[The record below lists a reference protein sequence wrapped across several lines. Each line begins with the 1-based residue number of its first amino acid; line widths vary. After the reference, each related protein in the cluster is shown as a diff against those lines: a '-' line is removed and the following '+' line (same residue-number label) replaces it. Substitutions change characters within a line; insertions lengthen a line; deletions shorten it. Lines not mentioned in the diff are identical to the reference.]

1 MVVLTSARSRMA
13 RNGQILGI
21 EDGYFKEDGAAWEI
35 VKGRL
40 DVAGHDD
47 DFNPRPTTAN
57 GRGEL

>member
-1 MVVLTSARSRMA
+1 MA